1 MSTDVL
7 EQIKTVYTLLEAQSR
22 LPFSEMLNYE
32 IMHLRD
38 LDKKVKDRQLSVKIK
53 ECLTSCELKRQELE
67 DRALAET
74 KNAQAEMER
83 LAKLEQEREQAR
95 QDSIA
100 VKKQKQAEAEKK
112 RNIWMIIGGVILA
125 ALCFIGNQVFQHFRN
140 IRNQRSMMEMQQ
152 DIARRAENEA
162 KRHAQNFARRKTN
175 EVVNSARRST
185 QELVRNKVKQS
196 GGNKPKN
203 ISI

>member
-1 MSTDVL
+1 MKETENEV
-7 EQIKTVYTLLEAQSR
+7 EQKLFCDNPNFRVPYIVKVQ
-22 LPFSEMLNYE
+22 
-32 IMHLRD
+32 
-38 LDKKVKDRQLSVKIK
+38 KKDI
-53 ECLTSCELKRQELE
+53 
-67 DRALAET
+67 
-74 KNAQAEMER
+74 
-83 LAKLEQEREQAR
+83 
-95 QDSIA
+95 IA
-100 VKKQKQAEAEKK
+100 QAEAEKK

-162 KRHAQNFARRKTN
+162 KRHAQNYARRKTN
-175 EVVNSARRST
+175 EVVNNARRST
-185 QELVRNKVKQS
+185 QEMVRNKVKQS

>member
-1 MSTDVL
+1 
-7 EQIKTVYTLLEAQSR
+7 
-22 LPFSEMLNYE
+22 
-32 IMHLRD
+32 
-38 LDKKVKDRQLSVKIK
+38 
-53 ECLTSCELKRQELE
+53 
-67 DRALAET
+67 
-74 KNAQAEMER
+74 
-83 LAKLEQEREQAR
+83 
-95 QDSIA
+95 
-100 VKKQKQAEAEKK
+100 
-112 RNIWMIIGGVILA
+112 MIIGGVILA